1 MWMFFGEGP
10 CLVARFKLSAYS
22 GCMGLYIFF
31 AVTSSWCIDTCKI
44 CNIFRG
50 RLGGSKTYLRNVRS
64 IPGVPQLT
72 EITTDFID
80 LTMSW
85 PYLLKTVMTCLHTS
99 YGSRRAIRDLCTPG
113 LMVDRNNRH
122 SNLAFSVFLI
132 PTYPNISQQFPH
144 VATRCST
151 EGGLMT
157 KTGDFQNNFAKV
169 NPLNMFERRFLFS
182 FKWQAPANAA
192 RSVLLTPTNVAK
204 HYCWVLISMTPPFS
218 PNNWRGVDNIE
229 LFWVPGFAEP
239 SIMNSSKD
247 FNPYHLRSVQL
258 PF

>member
-1 MWMFFGEGP
+1 MLGGTFQTERIFWLHGP
-10 CLVARFKLSAYS
+10 
-22 GCMGLYIFF
+22 LYFF

>member
-1 MWMFFGEGP
+1 MAIKFPKINYIFPYVDVFPWETVLGGT
-10 CLVARFKLSAYS
+10 S
-22 GCMGLYIFF
+22 GCIRLHGNLKFLLTVAF
-31 AVTSSWCIDTCKI
+31 PWCIDTCKI
-44 CNIFRG
+44 CKGHRHLQG
-50 RLGGSKTYLRNVRS
+50 RPGGSRTYLRNVRS
-64 IPGVPQLT
+64 VPGVPQLT
-72 EITTDFID
+72 EVTIDLID

-85 PYLLKTVMTCLHTS
+85 PYFLKTVMTCLHTS
-99 YGSRRAIRDLCTPG
+99 YGSRRVIRDLCTPG

-157 KTGDFQNNFAKV
+157 KTGGFQHDFAKV

-204 HYCWVLISMTPPFS
+204 HYCWVFSSMTPP
-218 PNNWRGVDNIE
+218 
-229 LFWVPGFAEP
+229 LFPEQLQVKI
-239 SIMNSSKD
+239 STHTN
-247 FNPYHLRSVQL
+247 LRSVQF